1 MHACAIVAQRCFKK
15 FKNSSSKGIL
25 AVSDSCNLVYPLEEE
40 RFKYPIVLPRDN
52 DNLLQT
58 SWEGW
63 HHASDFDFREGYSY
77 LVAVSFV
84 DLAARASTR
93 GIVYIPFE
101 LKSIE

>member
-1 MHACAIVAQRCFKK
+1 MLERGGIPVNACVCDCRTKIFKK

-63 HHASDFDFREGYSY
+63 HHASDFDINEG
-77 LVAVSFV
+77 
-84 DLAARASTR
+84 
-93 GIVYIPFE
+93 
-101 LKSIE
+101 

>member
-1 MHACAIVAQRCFKK
+1 M
-15 FKNSSSKGIL
+15 IL
-25 AVSDSCNLVYPLEEE
+25 AGY
-40 RFKYPIVLPRDN
+40 N
-52 DNLLQT
+52 DTLLQT